1 MAIAKKRR
9 ATMPLPILDSNM
21 RVGWEP
27 DTPSS
32 DSILRAF
39 LTNWSN
45 LAATENAA
53 HGGRA
58 LIRDDFAAFDT
69 GRPAGFAN
77 IVFFLAPFFPEETD
91 GIVGA
96 LDDFFDFTSGGKTGE
111 VYIFSPWL
119 TPDLRPAG
127 WNLMGHPPIMLRAA
141 GGALP
146 PIPTGLRVEEVR
158 TEASLHAFEQVV
170 IRGFPMEEMAS
181 LSPGSAFAA
190 SILDDERMRLWLG
203 WEGEQPV
210 SVALTSV
217 EEGINHVHLVATVPE
232 ARRRGY
238 GAALTWLATLA
249 DPTLPS
255 VLIASDEGRPV
266 YEKMGYLAL
275 FRFTGWWRARPGS

>member
-1 MAIAKKRR
+1 
-9 ATMPLPILDSNM
+9 MPLPILDSNL

-32 DSILRAF
+32 DSIVRAF

-45 LAATENAA
+45 LTAAEIAA
-53 HGGRA
+53 HGGQS
-58 LIRDDFAAFDT
+58 LIRDDFAAFDV

-77 IVFFLAPFFPEETD
+77 VVFFLAPFFPEGTD
-91 GIVGA
+91 EIVTA
-96 LDDFFDFTSGGKTGE
+96 LDDFFRFNGGDKTGE

-141 GGALP
+141 GGDLP
-146 PIPTGLRVEEVR
+146 TIPNGLRIEEVR
-158 TEASLHAFEQVV
+158 TEASLHAFEQVA
-170 IRGFPMEEMAS
+170 ISGFPMEGIAS
-181 LSPGSAFAA
+181 LVPGSIFSPA
-190 SILDDERMRLWLG
+190 ILNDERMKFWLG

-210 SVALTSV
+210 SIGLTRV
-217 EEGINHVHLVATVPE
+217 EEGINHVHIIATVPE

-238 GAALTWLATLA
+238 GAALTWQATLA
-249 DPTLPS
+249 DPNLPS
-255 VLIASDEGRPV
+255 VLIASDDGRPV
-266 YEKMGYLAL
+266 YEKMGYLTL

>member
-1 MAIAKKRR
+1 
-9 ATMPLPILDSNM
+9 MPLPILDLKM

-32 DSILRAF
+32 DSIVRAF

-45 LAATENAA
+45 LTAAEIAA
-53 HGGRA
+53 HGGQS
-58 LIRDDFAAFDT
+58 LIRDDFAAFDV

-77 IVFFLAPFFPEETD
+77 VVFFLAPFFPEGTGE
-91 GIVGA
+91 IVTA
-96 LDDFFDFTSGGKTGE
+96 LDDFFDFNGDGNTCE

-141 GGALP
+141 GGELP
-146 PIPTGLRVEEVR
+146 AVPAGLRIEEVH

-170 IRGFPMEEMAS
+170 IRGFPMEELAS
-181 LSPGSAFAA
+181 LSPGSTFAA

-203 WEGEQPV
+203 WEGDQPV
-210 SVALTSV
+210 SVAFTSV

-255 VLIASDEGRPV
+255 VLIASDDGRPV
-266 YEKMGYLAL
+266 YEKMGYLTL
-275 FRFTGWWRARPGS
+275 FRFTGWWRARPNS

>member
-1 MAIAKKRR
+1 
-9 ATMPLPILDSNM
+9 MPLPFLDSNM
-21 RVGWEP
+21 RAGWEP

-32 DSILRAF
+32 DSILRGF

-45 LAATENAA
+45 LTETEIAA
-53 HGGRA
+53 HGGQS
-58 LIRDDFAAFDT
+58 LIRDDLAAFDV

-77 IVFFLAPFFPEETD
+77 IILFLTPFFPEGTD
-91 GIVGA
+91 EIATA
-96 LDDFFDFTSGGKTGE
+96 LDDFFGITRGDKTGE

-127 WNLMGHPPIMLRAA
+127 WHLMGHPPILLRAA

-146 PIPTGLRVEEVR
+146 PIPTGLGVEEVR
-158 TEASLHAFEQVV
+158 TAASLHAFEQVV

-266 YEKMGYLAL
+266 YEKMDYL
-275 FRFTGWWRARPGS
+275 T